1 MEKKFFEA
9 PTIHVEEVN
18 INVRDLSNSLLF
30 YEGIMGFQVLE
41 QSEQKAVL
49 TADGKRPILTLEQ
62 PKDVT
67 PKQQR
72 TTGLYHF
79 AILLPSRADLAAF
92 LKHFIQTGLA
102 DRLGFGASDHVV
114 SEALYFSDPDGN
126 GIEIAHDRP
135 SSAWDWTN
143 SQVTMRTDPLD
154 AEGILAEQKEEWQGM
169 PANTL
174 MGHIHLHVADLD
186 AAEKFY
192 IDGLG
197 FDIVTKYPGALF
209 TSHNGYHHHVAVNV
223 WRGIGAPRPLANSI
237 GLNWYS
243 LVFPDEATRKKTI
256 DQLEQIGA
264 DVTNEN
270 DAYMTEDPAGNK
282 IKLIVRS

>member
-9 PTIHVEEVN
+9 PTIHIGSVD
-18 INVRDLSNSLLF
+18 INVRDLENSLLF
-30 YEGIMGFQVLE
+30 YKGVLGFQVLE
-41 QSEQKAVL
+41 QTDRKAVL
-49 TADGKRPILTLEQ
+49 TADGKNALITINQ
-62 PKDVT
+62 PKDVI

-92 LKHFIQTGLA
+92 LKHFIGTGLA
-102 DRLGFGASDHVV
+102 DRLGFGAADHVV

-135 SSAWDWTN
+135 ASDWSWTAG
-143 SQVTMRTDPLD
+143 QVTMRTDPLD
-154 AEGILAEQKEEWQGM
+154 GDGILSELKEEWKGM
-169 PANTL
+169 PADTV
-174 MGHIHLHVADLD
+174 MGHIHLHVDDL
-186 AAEKFY
+186 EKAREFY

-197 FDIVTKYPGALF
+197 FDIVTNYPGALF

-223 WRGIGAPRPLANSI
+223 WSGVGAPRPAVNSI
-237 GLNWYS
+237 GLNWYT
-243 LVFPDEATRKKTI
+243 LVFPDDSNLKETI
-256 DQLEQIGA
+256 NQLENVGA
-264 DVTNEN
+264 TITKEMN
-270 DAYMTEDPAGNK
+270 DYITEDPSGNK